1 MPDDFCFDPRFLALA
16 ALAPRASGRLVLP
29 DFLTVR
35 FGLPRACAFRR
46 PAFRALA
53 GARPE
58 DFRFE
63 IAGFFL
69 LTLRLEVAF
78 DRRDTA
84 VFLVLGIAR
93 STTFAYRARKTFDPT
108 QRADLS

>member
-1 MPDDFCFDPRFLALA
+1 M
-16 ALAPRASGRLVLP
+16 
-29 DFLTVR
+29 R
-35 FGLPRACAFRR
+35 FGLLRAVAFLR
-46 PAFRALA
+46 PFRALA

-93 STTFAYRARKTFDPT
+93 STTFA
-108 QRADLS
+108 